1 MIKAIFLT
9 TTKSFFFSVA
19 MLSCSI
25 TAICQGNISGLVM
38 DTDHQPIDGAYISV
52 KNTGVGT
59 ITETNGRFFLKA
71 KTGDVLIISA
81 VGMIEREVIVRSNEA
96 MIIIMSFAASNLEE
110 VVVIGYGTAR
120 KKEITGAA
128 ASIRNKDFNPGIFA
142 SPDKLVQGKIPGLQ
156 IASNNGQPGG
166 TSNIK
171 IRGNS
176 ALSGTG
182 QPLFVIDGVSLD
194 GRSLQAGINPL
205 NFINPADVASIDVL
219 KDASA
224 TAIYGS
230 RAAYGVILINTK
242 KGRNGPTKIDIGI
255 AAGITSILRKID
267 ILNPGQFRQAI
278 QHFGVNSN
286 IDMGG
291 NEDALGSIL
300 QNGLQTNYTI
310 GASGGS
316 ENGKYRI
323 SGNVLDGNGII
334 KNTGFKKYGASIIG
348 NLKFPDSKKLG
359 LDISINTNQFIQEV
373 PHPES
378 GANGLFFFAIRWN
391 PTLPLKNDDGTFRSV
406 ASGLNPAAQ
415 VEMMKSNVKVTTVLG
430 NLSPYYKINSWLE
443 YRLLFS
449 VNYSAGISRFSIQNS
464 LLPPGKAT
472 IRHNELTTKQIV
484 HTLNINKQLSPHLLV
499 NATAGFEFSKFK
511 MKGFSASGDGIP
523 GTGGFGNFGLD
534 YTNYIQFSD
543 PNYRDISSYAD
554 PSSELQSYFGRV
566 IFNLSEKYLVTA
578 TIRADGSSKFGNNN
592 KYGWFPSFAAAWYPS
607 KEKFFTIDFINS
619 LKIRA
624 GWGITGNQEFPA
636 GSAQARYS
644 FLNGGVIRQI
654 NNPNPNLK
662 WQSDQQVNIGLDF
675 IMLNNRISGTID
687 YFRKTTSNLLF
698 PSPPIQPSPL
708 DAGINWTNLNS
719 KIKNN
724 GLEFS
729 ITTLIISKENFHF
742 DLNINSTFLKNTV
755 SGSAPPI
762 YTGFVGGPVQVIQD
776 GLPMNAFYTRKF
788 IRIDNTTGFSVFQ
801 NNGTTLHYTGDP
813 NPNVLFGINP
823 SIRYKK
829 FSLSVSG
836 YGMFGQD
843 IYNAI
848 LMNNINVAGFSSG
861 SNIALS
867 LFKEPVKESVAN
879 PVSTSSRFIMKGNYL
894 KISHITIGYTL
905 GNVAKLFRNGSIY
918 LTGQNLFII
927 TKYPG
932 FDPESNYEAGI
943 NGIPS
948 LGIDNTQYP
957 SSRTVILGINFSL

>member
-1 MIKAIFLT
+1 MIKASLFIT
-9 TTKSFFFSVA
+9 TRQFFFLVA
-19 MLSCSI
+19 ILSFGI
-25 TAICQGNISGLVM
+25 TAFCQENISGLVM

-52 KNTGVGT
+52 KKSTSGT
-59 ITETNGRFFLKA
+59 IAKANGTFSLKA
-71 KTGDVLIISA
+71 KIGDVLVISA
-81 VGMIEREVIVRSNEA
+81 VGMIEREVAVRSNEA

-110 VVVIGYGTAR
+110 VVVIGYGTA
-120 KKEITGAA
+120 KKKDLTGATG
-128 ASIRNKDFNPGIFA
+128 SVRNKDFNSGIFA

-156 IASNNGQPGG
+156 VTSNNGQPGG
-166 TSNIK
+166 TANIK

-182 QPLFVIDGVSLD
+182 QPLFVIDGVPLD

-230 RAAYGVILINTK
+230 RAAYGVIIINTK
-242 KGRNGPTKIDIGI
+242 KGRPGPTKVDIGI
-255 AAGITSILRKID
+255 AAGLTSILKKIKV
-267 ILNPGQFRQAI
+267 LNASQFREAI
-278 QHFGVNSN
+278 HYYGVNSSN
-286 IDMGG
+286 DMGG
-291 NEDALGSIL
+291 NADALGSIL
-300 QNGLQTNYTI
+300 QNGFQTNYTI
-310 GASGGS
+310 GATGGS
-316 ENGKYRI
+316 DNGKYRI
-323 SGNVLDGNGII
+323 SANVLDGDGII
-334 KNTGFKKYGASIIG
+334 KNTGFKKYGAGISA
-348 NLKFPDSKKLG
+348 NLKFPDSKRLG
-359 LDISINTNQFIQEV
+359 LDININTNQFIQEV
-373 PHPES
+373 PFPES
-378 GANGLFFFAIRWN
+378 GSNGLFFFAIRWN
-391 PTLPLKNDDGTFRSV
+391 PTLPLKNDDGTFKIV

-430 NLSPYYKINSWLE
+430 SVSPYYKINSWLE

-484 HTLNINKQLSPHLLV
+484 HTLNLDKQLTPGLRL
-499 NATAGFEFSKFK
+499 NAIAGFEFSKFK
-511 MKGFSASGDGIP
+511 MKGFSASGDGA
-523 GTGGFGNFGLD
+523 TVAGGFGNFGLD

-554 PSSELQSYFGRV
+554 PSSELQSYFGRT
-566 IFNLSEKYLVTA
+566 IFSFSDKYLVTA
-578 TIRADGSSKFGNNN
+578 TIRVDGSSKFGANN

-607 KEKFFTIDFINS
+607 KEKFFIIDFINS

-624 GWGITGNQEFPA
+624 GWGKTGNQEFPA
-636 GSAQARYS
+636 GSAQARYA

-654 NNPNPNLK
+654 NNPNPSLK
-662 WQSDQQVNIGLDF
+662 WQSDEQFNIGLDF
-675 IMLNNRISGTID
+675 IMLNNRISASID
-687 YFRKTTSNLLF
+687 YFHKTTSNLLF
-698 PSPPIQPSPL
+698 PSPPVQPSPL
-708 DAGINWTNLNS
+708 DAGISWTNLNS

-724 GLEFS
+724 GVEFS
-729 ITTLIISKENFHF
+729 ITTLIINKENFQL
-742 DLNINSTFLKNTV
+742 DLNINSTFLRNSV
-755 SGSAPPI
+755 SGNVPPI

-788 IRIDNTTGFSVFQ
+788 IQIDNATGFSVFQ
-801 NNGTTLHYTGDP
+801 DNGTTLHYTGDP
-813 NPNVLFGINP
+813 NPKILFGISP

-829 FSLSVSG
+829 FSLTANG
-836 YGMFGQD
+836 YGTFGQD

-848 LMNNINVAGFSSG
+848 LMNNINLGVFNSG
-861 SNIALS
+861 NNIALS
-867 LFKEPVKESVAN
+867 VFKNPIKESIAN
-879 PVSTSSRFIMKGNYL
+879 PVSTSSRYIMKGNYL
-894 KISHITIGYTL
+894 KISHLTIGYTL
-905 GNVAKLFRNGSIY
+905 GNVKKLFRNGSIY

-957 SSRTVILGINFSL
+957 ASRTIILGINFSL